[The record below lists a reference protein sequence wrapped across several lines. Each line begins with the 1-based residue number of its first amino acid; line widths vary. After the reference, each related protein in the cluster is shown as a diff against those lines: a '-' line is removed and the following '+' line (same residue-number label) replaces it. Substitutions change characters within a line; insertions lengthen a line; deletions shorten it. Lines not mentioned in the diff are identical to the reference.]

1 MWQSVSV
8 GRVGA
13 IRAAGGGLELAK
25 WEPGG
30 AQVGLLLC
38 GSWTTALDGRCAEL
52 ASRNGGRKATGS
64 ARFGEPFDLEPR
76 RHTRLDLEM
85 AAPASSPAP
94 VLPTLP
100 LPRELTALLADH
112 AQLSLTLSQHEDLL
126 ARLAALREARAQG
139 HDQMN
144 VPVDLGR
151 GYMIEGVV

>member
-1 MWQSVSV
+1 MVAGRLHLTVVAQSWRVVMV
-8 GRVGA
+8 GGRQ
-13 IRAAGGGLELAK
+13 
-25 WEPGG
+25 P
-30 AQVGLLLC
+30 AQRD
-38 GSWTTALDGRCAEL
+38 S
-52 ASRNGGRKATGS
+52 ASRLISNPADTHDS
-64 ARFGEPFDLEPR
+64 
-76 RHTRLDLEM
+76 TLEM